1 MAEVKNAFI
10 KSKMNKDLDDR
21 LIPSGEYRDALNVQV
36 SKSEASDVGALE
48 NVLGNSFN
56 VKTDFGTIVSA
67 GGEVVG
73 ANLDGGQGYSIAS
86 NVTTTVSPSG
96 GSGVLVNIEAE
107 NGGQITTY
115 SLASVGYGYSVGDVI
130 TINGGAGNATLTVT
144 SISSLKCIGFFVDD
158 FKNNVYSFFTNYT
171 DTSSSN
177 DIVYSPNA
185 KNFIFVHN
193 LGTLDTRVLVRGAF
207 LNFSTTSPI
216 IGVSLLEELLFF
228 TDNRNQPRKI
238 NVSLANP
245 VANSIAP
252 TYYVSEDQISVAKY
266 NPYECIRV
274 IKASAQA
281 GALVRSTYLTTASST
296 KVLVVFDSTDI
307 SVGNGVTGTGVKT
320 GTVVESIDGNNI
332 TVNKVQDLSINDT
345 VEFVGLET
353 SMYDA
358 STSTLPNGGSA
369 LTSQSIVNLST
380 FNIDNVA
387 GVITAGDTVSGAGVA
402 AGTTVV
408 NYTASTSTLEVSVG
422 QNLRDNVVLTFG
434 TLNPY
439 YDSTFGGDPDF
450 LEDKFVRFSYRFKF
464 DDGEY
469 SIFAP
474 FTQPCFIP
482 KQDGYF
488 INDDEKQ
495 TFSSTV
501 VQFMENKVT
510 RINLQVPLP
519 SSGSDLQSNTSPFK
533 ITAIDILYKESD
545 GLAVQVVETIPI
557 NLAFSAATGDN
568 NIYEYVYESTKP
580 FKTLPSKE
588 LIRVYDKIPVRAF
601 SQEVISNRVVY
612 GNFQDKHTP
621 PDFINYQVSVSE
633 KYAKDDP
640 FSSKVVVEY
649 PSSTVKQNRNY
660 QVGIVLSDK
669 FGRQSSTILSN
680 NDSPLSSMGFG
691 SSTVFSSYQTEA
703 NTPPAVW
710 AGDSLKVL
718 FNDTIISNRNLL
730 TGVPGLYNNDI
741 TSPLYNPL
749 GWYSYKIVVQQK
761 EQDYYNVY
769 NAGAMKGSPTD
780 VTKNLNTSY
789 ISLVNDNI
797 NKVPRDLSE
806 VGPLQ
811 KQFRSSVRL
820 IGRVENTEYETVAV
834 GNQQFYPGRTTNT
847 TSSIEDLRSI
857 FDVDELINS
866 HTTPISVTDP
876 KSAYFP
882 FYKKESDPLIAQ
894 ITTTREFGLVNTPIG
909 SGTSATYAAIKN
921 LTIFETEPDLSRLDF
936 YFETS
941 TSGLISELNLA
952 VAEDIG
958 GAFGFNGFIFAQN
971 EGMSLGTTVA
981 GSFYPLDVAGVGI
994 TNSTLTLESV
1004 EDTTGNDRTGEWI
1017 LVSLGD
1023 PGSGFESYDLNTA
1036 AYQYFGP
1043 NANANESYI
1052 FNFKIIDTT
1061 DPTTPSAPRY
1071 LSTTGSLA
1079 NIAPSIPLGNQ
1090 NISKAIGTTG
1100 TIVTLEGLNGANVLG
1115 GQERLNLVW
1124 SIVSGN
1130 VTNATYPNGIFTLNS
1145 NSGVLATQY
1154 NGASGLYTLV
1164 VKLTDAG
1171 GNTVQATITI
1181 TFGNGPVPTQF
1192 IIPTTNPAG
1201 SGGSNGAM
1209 ITYYFTDPD
1218 YSYWNGFYGLNA
1230 NPHVLDAGYRQSDDS
1245 GTTPTDPAF
1254 PSGVNPTT
1262 GYVCPDPPKA
1272 LADNF
1277 KWTRERVGD
1286 WIKGSDNAIFYVKIE
1301 SSSYTTT
1308 PWQGYPYPLPSETSR
1323 TSASVEWRSISANV
1337 TAWRPAKD
1345 INGQIASFGQTILD
1359 ANGTQG
1365 PARFVP
1371 SATFGLPPQYGG
1383 SYQMESSQIPGYTAP
1398 NYQYQVTAGY
1408 IYSTYGSRIF
1418 AFNGSQDGKTDGEY
1432 RITLGNMWDDT
1443 GTGWDPTP
1451 NPLYPPSYCT
1461 PNNNQSNGTT
1471 QTIQM
1476 GDASYGGP
1484 SGSGGYTY
1492 KVSLNNVDAICA
1504 STYTEG
1510 TFYAREFIA
1519 KYVTQLYTDI
1529 AMTTKATFASQVVR
1543 KFRID
1548 AVNQE
1553 GYDNG
1558 QHLAT
1563 FNTAGLRTTFSIGCL
1578 I

>member
-56 VKTDFGTIVSA
+56 AKTDFGTIVSA

-96 GSGVLVNIEAE
+96 GSGVLVNIEAV

-115 SLASVGYGYSVGDVI
+115 SLASAGYGYSVGDVI
-130 TINGGAGNATLTVT
+130 TIDGGAGNATLTVT
-144 SISSLKCIGFFVDD
+144 SISSLKCIGFFVDE

-177 DIVYSPNA
+177 DIAYSPNA

-216 IGVSLLEELLFF
+216 IGVNLLEELLFF

-245 VANSIAP
+245 VANSITP

-274 IKASAQA
+274 VKASTQA
-281 GALVRSTYLTTASST
+281 SAVVRSTFLTAASST
-296 KVLVVFDSTDI
+296 KVLAVDNSTDVA
-307 SVGNGVTGTGVKT
+307 VGNGVTGTGVKT
-320 GTVVESIDGNNI
+320 GTVVESIDGSNI
-332 TVNKVQDLSINDT
+332 TVNKVQDLASNATID
-345 VEFVGLET
+345 FVGLET

-358 STSTLPNGGSA
+358 STAILPDGGSA
-369 LTSQSIVNLST
+369 LTNGAVPPLTTT
-380 FNIDNVA
+380 FPIDNVTGTISVGA
-387 GVITAGDTVSGAGVA
+387 TVSGAGVVT
-402 AGTTVV
+402 GTTVIS
-408 NYTASTSTLEVSVG
+408 YTAPNLEVSTA
-422 QNLRDNVVLTFG
+422 QNLRSNVVLTFG

-450 LEDKFVRFSYRFKF
+450 LEDKFVRFSYRFQF
-464 DDGEY
+464 DDGEN

-557 NLAFSAATGDN
+557 DLAFSAATGDN

-621 PDFINYQVSVSE
+621 PDFIDYQVAASE
-633 KYAKDDP
+633 KYAKNNA

-680 NDSPLSSMGFG
+680 NDSPLTGLGFG

-703 NTPPAVW
+703 NTPPAEW

-730 TGVPGLYNNDI
+730 TGVPGLYNNDT

-769 NAGAMKGSPTD
+769 NAGAMKGSPAD

-820 IGRVENTEYETVAV
+820 IGRVENTAYETVAV
-834 GNQQFYPGRTTNT
+834 GNQQFYPGRLTDT
-847 TSSIEDLRSI
+847 TSSIEDLRSL
-857 FDVDELINS
+857 FDVDELIS
-866 HTTPISVTDP
+866 PSTVIVPVTDP
-876 KSAYFP
+876 KNAYFP
-882 FYKKESDPLIAQ
+882 FYKSESDPLIAQ
-894 ITTTREFGLVNTPIG
+894 ITTTREFGLVNTP
-909 SGTSATYAAIKN
+909 SSATPPIYAAIEN

-958 GAFGFNGFIFAQN
+958 GAYGFNDFVFTQN
-971 EGMSLGTTVA
+971 EGMPLGETVTND
-981 GSFYPLDVAGVGI
+981 FVPLNVAAAPI
-994 TNSTLTLESV
+994 TNSTVTLVSV
-1004 EDTTGNDRTGEWI
+1004 QDTTGNDRTGEWI
-1017 LVSLGD
+1017 LVENTNSN
-1023 PGSGFESYDLNTA
+1023 PKSYKLNTA

-1043 NANANESYI
+1043 NANNNESYV
-1052 FNFKIIDTT
+1052 FEFSVIDTT
-1061 DPTTPSAPRY
+1061 DPLNPSTART
-1071 LSTTGSLA
+1071 LEAAGALT
-1079 NIAPSIPLGNQ
+1079 NIAPSITDGDQ
-1090 NISKAIGTTG
+1090 TISKTSGETG
-1100 TIVTLEGLNGANVLG
+1100 TIVTLAGLNGANVSG
-1115 GQERLNLVW
+1115 GQQTLNLTW

-1130 VTNATYPNGIFTLNS
+1130 VNNVAYPNGIFTLNS
-1145 NSGVLATQY
+1145 NTGVLANQD
-1154 NGASGLYTLV
+1154 NSASGVYILV
-1164 VKLTDAG
+1164 VDLTDAG
-1171 GNTVQATITI
+1171 GSVVQATITI
-1181 TFGNGPVPTQF
+1181 IFGNAPVPGRFVVPEAT
-1192 IIPTTNPAG
+1192 AG
-1201 SGGSNGAM
+1201 AFSGSEGSLL
-1209 ITYYFTDPD
+1209 TYYFTDP
-1218 YSYWNGFYGLNA
+1218 SNSSGFSN
-1230 NPHVLDAGYRQSDDS
+1230 LDGIGHAIGGATGDGYRQPL
-1245 GTTPTDPAF
+1245 TFTPTSTTQTQ
-1254 PSGVNPTT
+1254 SGVICPSLSPGQ
-1262 GYVCPDPPKA
+1262 GYNYSKEY
-1272 LADNF
+1272 
-1277 KWTRERVGD
+1277 KGD
-1286 WIKGSDNAIFYVKIE
+1286 WFVANNNAAFYVAI
-1301 SSSYTTT
+1301 SNTTYGST
-1308 PWQGYPYPLPSETSR
+1308 QNTF
-1323 TSASVEWRSISANV
+1323 TSASVEWRNKNFNNNQWV
-1337 TAWRPAKD
+1337 NAKD
-1345 INGQIASFGQTILD
+1345 INGKVANYGATLNANNTQTIIKYVSVAGQDLGKITTSTGLKD
-1359 ANGTQG
+1359 WRFGVESTQ
-1365 PARFVP
+1365 
-1371 SATFGLPPQYGG
+1371 AT
-1383 SYQMESSQIPGYTAP
+1383 
-1398 NYQYQVTAGY
+1398 TAGY
-1408 IYSTYGSRIF
+1408 RIF
-1418 AFNGSQDGKTDGEY
+1418 AFNGTQDGYTEGEY
-1432 RITLGNMWDDT
+1432 RVTLGNFT
-1443 GTGWDPTP
+1443 GSGFGY
-1451 NPLYPPSYCT
+1451 NPSSPCNTDSSLNTSK
-1461 PNNNQSNGTT
+1461 NSL
-1471 QTIQM
+1471 QM

-1484 SGSGGYTY
+1484 NQSGSYTY
-1492 KVSLNNVDAICA
+1492 KVSQDNVNANCTVIYD
-1504 STYTEG
+1504 TRG

-1519 KYVTQLYTDI
+1519 KYVTQLYTDQ
-1529 AMTTKATFASQVVR
+1529 AMTIKATFATQVVR

-1553 GYDNG
+1553 GYTDG
-1558 QHLAT
+1558 QYLAEFST
-1563 FNTAGLRTTFSIGCL
+1563 TGLRETASVGCY
-1578 I
+1578 

>member
-21 LIPSGEYRDALNVQV
+21 LIPSGEYRDALNIQV

-56 VKTDFGTIVSA
+56 PKTDFGTIVSA
-67 GGEVVG
+67 T
-73 ANLDGGQGYSIAS
+73 DI
-86 NVTTTVSPSG
+86 
-96 GSGVLVNIEAE
+96 
-107 NGGQITTY
+107 
-115 SLASVGYGYSVGDVI
+115 
-130 TINGGAGNATLTVT
+130 
-144 SISSLKCIGFFVDD
+144 KCIGFFVDE

-171 DTSSSN
+171 DISSSN

-193 LGTLDTRVLVRGAF
+193 LGTLDTTVLVRGAF

-216 IGVSLLEELLFF
+216 IGVNLLEELLFF

-238 NVSLANP
+238 NVKEANP
-245 VANSIAP
+245 VANSITP

-274 IKASAQA
+274 VKASTQA
-281 GALVRSTYLTTASST
+281 GAVVRSTTLTTASST
-296 KVLVVFDSTDI
+296 KVLAVDNSTDI
-307 SVGNGVTGTGVKT
+307 AVGNGVTGTGVKT
-320 GTVVESIDGNNI
+320 GTVVESIDVNNI
-332 TVNKVQDLSINDT
+332 TVNKVQDLASNAT
-345 VEFVGLET
+345 VVFVGLET

-358 STSTLPNGGSA
+358 STAILPDGGSA
-369 LTSQSIVNLST
+369 TTAQTVSPATTT
-380 FNIDNVA
+380 FPINNVTGA
-387 GVITAGDTVSGAGVA
+387 ITAGSTVSGAGVA
-402 AGTTVV
+402 AGTTVI
-408 NYTASTSTLEVSVG
+408 NYTAPNLEVSIA
-422 QNLRDNVVLTFG
+422 QKLRYNVVLTFG

-464 DDGEY
+464 DDGEN

-557 NLAFSAATGDN
+557 DLAFSAATGDN

-621 PDFINYQVSVSE
+621 PDFIDYQVAASE
-633 KYAKDDP
+633 KYAKNNA

-680 NDSPLSSMGFG
+680 NDSPLTGLGFG

-703 NTPPAVW
+703 STPPAEW

-789 ISLVNDNI
+789 ITLVNDNI

-857 FDVDELINS
+857 FDLDELFNAS
-866 HTTPISVTDP
+866 STPTPVTDSESP
-876 KSAYFP
+876 YFP

-894 ITTTREFGLVNTPIG
+894 ITTTREFGLVNTPLGGG
-909 SGTSATYAAIKN
+909 SNPTYAAIEN

-958 GAFGFNGFIFAQN
+958 GAYGFNDFVFNQN
-971 EGMSLGTTVA
+971 ESKSLGQTVTND
-981 GSFYPLDVAGVGI
+981 FYPLDVAGAGI
-994 TNSTLTLESV
+994 TSSTATLVSV
-1004 EDTTGNDRTGEWI
+1004 QDTTGNDRTGEWI
-1017 LVSLGD
+1017 LVSAGN
-1023 PGSGFESYDLNTA
+1023 GSGFDSYKLNTA

-1043 NANANESYI
+1043 NANTNESYV
-1052 FNFKIIDTT
+1052 FTFSVIDTT
-1061 DPTTPSAPRY
+1061 DPQDPSTART
-1071 LSTTGSLA
+1071 LEAAGALT
-1079 NIAPSIPLGNQ
+1079 NVAPSIPLGNQ
-1090 NISKAIGTTG
+1090 TISKTSGETG
-1100 TIVTLEGLNGANVLG
+1100 TIVTLAGLNGANVSG
-1115 GQERLNLVW
+1115 GQQTLNLTW

-1130 VTNATYPNGIFTLNS
+1130 VNNVAYPNGIFTLNS
-1145 NSGVLATQY
+1145 NTGVLANQD
-1154 NGASGLYTLV
+1154 NSASGVYVLV
-1164 VKLTDAG
+1164 VDLTDAG
-1171 GNTVQATITI
+1171 GSVVQATITI
-1181 TFGNGPVPTQF
+1181 IFGNAPVPDRFKIDETF
-1192 IIPTTNPAG
+1192 PVAEPDG
-1201 SGGSNGAM
+1201 SEGSLL
-1209 ITYYFTDPD
+1209 TYYFTDPNN
-1218 YSYWNGFYGLNA
+1218 SGGFSNLDGNS
-1230 NPHVLDAGYRQSDDS
+1230 HVINDTGYRVPS
-1245 GTTPTDPAF
+1245 GNTPTSITPTQ
-1254 PSGVNPTT
+1254 SGVICPTLPT
-1262 GYVCPDPPKA
+1262 NQGYYYSKEY
-1272 LADNF
+1272 
-1277 KWTRERVGD
+1277 KGD
-1286 WIKGSDNAIFYVKIE
+1286 WSGGGVSSLSIENGAAFYVAI
-1301 SSSYTTT
+1301 SNTTYGST
-1308 PWQGYPYPLPSETSR
+1308 QNTF
-1323 TSASVEWRSISANV
+1323 TSASVEWRNKNV
-1337 TAWRPAKD
+1337 NSNQWVNAKD
-1345 INGQIASFGQTILD
+1345 IDDQVANYGATLNADLVSYTRIKYVSVSGQDIGKITTSTGLKNWQFGVES
-1359 ANGTQG
+1359 TQ
-1365 PARFVP
+1365 
-1371 SATFGLPPQYGG
+1371 AT
-1383 SYQMESSQIPGYTAP
+1383 
-1398 NYQYQVTAGY
+1398 TAGY
-1408 IYSTYGSRIF
+1408 RIF
-1418 AFNGSQDGKTDGEY
+1418 AFNGAQDGYTEGEY
-1432 RITLGNMWDDT
+1432 RITLGNFT
-1443 GTGWDPTP
+1443 GSGFGYSPS
-1451 NPLYPPSYCT
+1451 NPCSTASSLNMST
-1461 PNNNQSNGTT
+1461 NSIT
-1471 QTIQM
+1471 M

-1484 SGSGGYTY
+1484 NESSGYEYRVYG
-1492 KVSLNNVDAICA
+1492 NNAAANCNVQYAPDPN
-1504 STYTEG
+1504 TQY
-1510 TFYAREFIA
+1510 YAREFIT
-1519 KYVTQLYTDI
+1519 KYVTQLYTDS
-1529 AMTTKATFASQVVR
+1529 AMTIKANFATAVVR
-1543 KFRID
+1543 QFYQLS
-1548 AVNQE
+1548 VNQE
-1553 GYDNG
+1553 GYNNG
-1558 QHLAT
+1558 IYLAEFST
-1563 FNTAGLRTTFSIGCL
+1563 TGLRTTASVGCL
-1578 I
+1578 G

>member
-21 LIPSGEYRDALNVQV
+21 LIPSGEYRDALNIQV
-36 SKSEASDVGALE
+36 SKSESSDVGALE

-56 VKTDFGTIVSA
+56 AKTDFGAIVSA

-96 GSGVLVNIEAE
+96 GSGVLVNIDAV

-144 SISSLKCIGFFVDD
+144 SISSLKCIGFFVDE

-177 DIVYSPNA
+177 DIVYSPSA

-216 IGVSLLEELLFF
+216 IGVNLLEELLFF

-245 VANSIAP
+245 VANSITP

-274 IKASAQA
+274 VKASTQA
-281 GALVRSTYLTTASST
+281 GAVVRSTFLTAASST
-296 KVLVVFDSTDI
+296 KVLAVDNSIDI
-307 SVGNGVTGTGVKT
+307 AVGNGVTGTGVKT
-320 GTVVESIDGNNI
+320 GTVVESIDGSNI
-332 TVNKVQDLSINDT
+332 TVNKVQDLASDAT
-345 VEFVGLET
+345 VVFVGLET

-358 STSTLPNGGSA
+358 STAILPDGGSA
-369 LTSQSIVNLST
+369 TTAQTVPPPGTTT
-380 FNIDNVA
+380 FPIDNVTGAISA
-387 GVITAGDTVSGAGVA
+387 GATVSGAGVV

-408 NYTASTSTLEVSVG
+408 NYTAPNLEVSTA
-422 QNLRDNVVLTFG
+422 QSLKNNVVLTFG

-450 LEDKFVRFSYRFKF
+450 LEDKFVRFSYRFQF
-464 DDGEY
+464 DDGEN

-519 SSGSDLQSNTSPFK
+519 CSGSDLQSNTSPFK

-557 NLAFSAATGDN
+557 DLAFSAATGDN

-621 PDFINYQVSVSE
+621 PDFIDYQVAASE
-633 KYAKDDP
+633 KYAKDNA

-649 PSSTVKQNRNY
+649 PSSTVKQSRNY

-680 NDSPLSSMGFG
+680 NDSPLTGLGFG

-703 NTPPAVW
+703 NAPPAEW

-730 TGVPGLYNNDI
+730 TGVPGLYNNDT

-789 ISLVNDNI
+789 ITLVNDNI

-847 TSSIEDLRSI
+847 TSSIEDLRSL
-857 FDVDELINS
+857 FDVDELFNAS
-866 HTTPISVTDP
+866 STPTAITDP
-876 KSAYFP
+876 ESPYFP

-894 ITTTREFGLVNTPIG
+894 ITTTREFGLVNTPLG
-909 SGTSATYAAIKN
+909 GGNPTYAAIEN

-958 GAFGFNGFIFAQN
+958 GAYGFNDFVFTQN
-971 EGMSLGTTVA
+971 EGMPLGETVTND
-981 GSFYPLDVAGVGI
+981 FYPLNVAGAGI
-994 TNSTLTLESV
+994 TNSTVTLVSV
-1004 EDTTGNDRTGEWI
+1004 QDTTGIDRTGEWI
-1017 LVSLGD
+1017 LVSAGN
-1023 PGSGFESYDLNTA
+1023 GSGFDSYKLNIA
-1036 AYQYFGP
+1036 AAADGSGYVDGYQYFGP
-1043 NANANESYI
+1043 NANTNESYV
-1052 FNFKIIDTT
+1052 FTFSVIDTT
-1061 DPTTPSAPRY
+1061 DPLDPSTART
-1071 LSTTGSLA
+1071 LEAAGALT
-1079 NIAPSIPLGNQ
+1079 NIAPSITGGDQ
-1090 NISKAIGTTG
+1090 TISKTSGETG
-1100 TIVTLEGLNGANVLG
+1100 TIVTLAGLNGANTSSG
-1115 GQERLNLVW
+1115 EETLNLTW

-1130 VTNATYPNGIFTLNS
+1130 VSNVAYPNGIFTLDSNTGVLSNQDNS
-1145 NSGVLATQY
+1145 ASGVY
-1154 NGASGLYTLV
+1154 ILV
-1164 VKLTDAG
+1164 VDLTDAG
-1171 GNTVQATITI
+1171 GNTVQATITVI
-1181 TFGNGPVPTQF
+1181 FGNAPVPTRF
-1192 IIPTTNPAG
+1192 EIDETFPVAEPNG
-1201 SGGSNGAM
+1201 SEGSLL
-1209 ITYYFTDPD
+1209 TYYFTDPNN
-1218 YSYWNGFYGLNA
+1218 SSGFSNLDGNS
-1230 NPHVLDAGYRQSDDS
+1230 HVINDTGYRVPS
-1245 GTTPTDPAF
+1245 GNTPTSVTQTQ
-1254 PSGVNPTT
+1254 SGVICPSLPLMQ
-1262 GYVCPDPPKA
+1262 GYYYSKEY
-1272 LADNF
+1272 
-1277 KWTRERVGD
+1277 KGD
-1286 WIKGSDNAIFYVKIE
+1286 WFVANNNAAFYVAI
-1301 SSSYTTT
+1301 SNTTYGST
-1308 PWQGYPYPLPSETSR
+1308 QNTF
-1323 TSASVEWRSISANV
+1323 TSASVEWRNKNV
-1337 TAWRPAKD
+1337 NSNQWVNAKD
-1345 INGQIASFGQTILD
+1345 INGQVANYGATLN
-1359 ANGTQG
+1359 ANGSYTRIKYVSVTGQDIGKITTSTGLKNWQFGVESTQ
-1365 PARFVP
+1365 
-1371 SATFGLPPQYGG
+1371 AT
-1383 SYQMESSQIPGYTAP
+1383 
-1398 NYQYQVTAGY
+1398 TAGY
-1408 IYSTYGSRIF
+1408 RIF
-1418 AFNGSQDGKTDGEY
+1418 AFNGTQDGYTEGEY
-1432 RITLGNMWDDT
+1432 RVTLGNFT
-1443 GTGWDPTP
+1443 GSGFGYDPSDPCSTASSL
-1451 NPLYPPSYCT
+1451 NAST
-1461 PNNNQSNGTT
+1461 NSIT
-1471 QTIQM
+1471 M

-1484 SGSGGYTY
+1484 NGSGSYTY
-1492 KVSLNNVDAICA
+1492 KVSQDNVNANCTNLYGTGD
-1504 STYTEG
+1504 

-1519 KYVTQLYTDI
+1519 KYVTQLYTDQ
-1529 AMTTKATFASQVVR
+1529 AMTIKATFATQVVR

-1553 GYDNG
+1553 GYTDG
-1558 QHLAT
+1558 QYLAVFST
-1563 FNTAGLRTTFSIGCL
+1563 TGLRTTTSIGCY
-1578 I
+1578 

>member
-21 LIPSGEYRDALNVQV
+21 LIPSGEYRDALNIQV
-36 SKSEASDVGALE
+36 SKSESSDVGALE

-56 VKTDFGTIVSA
+56 AKTDFGTIVSA

-96 GSGVLVNIEAE
+96 GSGVLVNIEAL

-115 SLASVGYGYSVGDVI
+115 SLASAGYGYSVGDVI

-177 DIVYSPNA
+177 DIAYSPNA

-216 IGVSLLEELLFF
+216 IGVNLLEELLFF

-245 VANSIAP
+245 VANSITP

-274 IKASAQA
+274 VKASTQA
-281 GALVRSTYLTTASST
+281 SALVRSTFLTAASST
-296 KVLVVFDSTDI
+296 KVLAVDSSIDI
-307 SVGNGVTGTGVKT
+307 AVGNGVTGTGVKT
-320 GTVVESIDGNNI
+320 GTVVESIDGSNI
-332 TVNKVQDLSINDT
+332 TVNKVQDLANNATID
-345 VEFVGLET
+345 FVGLET

-358 STSTLPNGGSA
+358 STAILPDGGSA
-369 LTSQSIVNLST
+369 TTAQTVSPGTTT
-380 FNIDNVA
+380 FPIDNVTGA
-387 GVITAGDTVSGAGVA
+387 ISVGATVSGAGVV

-408 NYTASTSTLEVSVG
+408 NYTAPDLEVSIA
-422 QNLRDNVVLTFG
+422 QNLRYNVVLTFG

-450 LEDKFVRFSYRFKF
+450 LEDKFVRFSYRFQF
-464 DDGEY
+464 DDGEN

-519 SSGSDLQSNTSPFK
+519 CSGSDLQSNTSPFK

-545 GLAVQVVETIPI
+545 GVAVQVVETIPI
-557 NLAFSAATGDN
+557 DLAFSAATGDN

-621 PDFINYQVSVSE
+621 PDFIDYQVAASE
-633 KYAKDDP
+633 KYAKNNA

-680 NDSPLSSMGFG
+680 NDSPLTGLGFG

-703 NTPPAVW
+703 NTPPAEW

-789 ISLVNDNI
+789 ITLVNDNI

-847 TSSIEDLRSI
+847 TSSIEDLRSL
-857 FDVDELINS
+857 FDVDELFNAS
-866 HTTPISVTDP
+866 PTPTAITDP
-876 KSAYFP
+876 ESPYFP

-894 ITTTREFGLVNTPIG
+894 ITTTREFGLVNTNLNTP
-909 SGTSATYAAIKN
+909 AQPEYAAIEN
-921 LTIFETEPDLSRLDF
+921 LTIFETEPDISRLDF

-958 GAFGFNGFIFAQN
+958 GAYGFNDFVFTQN
-971 EGMSLGTTVA
+971 EGMPLGETVTND
-981 GSFYPLDVAGVGI
+981 FYPLNVAGAGI
-994 TNSTLTLESV
+994 VSSTVTLVSV
-1004 EDTTGNDRTGEWI
+1004 KDTTGIDRTSEWI
-1017 LVSLGD
+1017 LVSAGN
-1023 PGSGFESYDLNTA
+1023 GSGFDSYKLNIA
-1036 AYQYFGP
+1036 AATDGSGYVDGYQYFGP
-1043 NANANESYI
+1043 NANTNESYV
-1052 FNFKIIDTT
+1052 FTFSVIDTT
-1061 DPTTPSAPRY
+1061 DPLDPSTART
-1071 LSTTGSLA
+1071 LEAAGALT
-1079 NIAPSIPLGNQ
+1079 NIAPSITGGDQ
-1090 NISKAIGTTG
+1090 TISKASGETG
-1100 TIVTLEGLNGANVLG
+1100 TIVTLAGLNGANVSG
-1115 GQERLNLVW
+1115 GQQTLNLIW

-1130 VTNATYPNGIFTLNS
+1130 VSNLAYPNGIFTLDS
-1145 NSGVLATQY
+1145 NTGVLANQDIS
-1154 NGASGLYTLV
+1154 ASGVYILV
-1164 VKLTDAG
+1164 VDLTDAG

-1181 TFGNGPVPTQF
+1181 IFGNAPVPTRF
-1192 IIPTTNPAG
+1192 EIDETFPVDLPDG
-1201 SGGSNGAM
+1201 SEGSLL
-1209 ITYYFTDPD
+1209 TYYFTDPNN
-1218 YSYWNGFYGLNA
+1218 SGGFSN
-1230 NPHVLDAGYRQSDDS
+1230 LDGPGHAIVGPPQYLDGYRQPLAN
-1245 GTTPTDPAF
+1245 TPTSITPTQ
-1254 PSGVNPTT
+1254 SGVICSNLPTNR
-1262 GYVCPDPPKA
+1262 GYYYSKEY
-1272 LADNF
+1272 
-1277 KWTRERVGD
+1277 KGD
-1286 WIKGSDNAIFYVKIE
+1286 WFEANNGAAFYVAI
-1301 SSSYTTT
+1301 SNTTYGNT
-1308 PWQGYPYPLPSETSR
+1308 QNTL
-1323 TSASVEWRSISANV
+1323 TSASVEWRNKNFNSNQWV
-1337 TAWRPAKD
+1337 DAKD
-1345 INGQIASFGQTILD
+1345 INGQVANYGTALN
-1359 ANGTQG
+1359 ANGSQTRIKYVSVAGQDLG
-1365 PARFVP
+1365 KITT
-1371 SATFGLPPQYGG
+1371 SYTG
-1383 SYQMESSQIPGYTAP
+1383 SYRQFWVESTQATTSGY
-1398 NYQYQVTAGY
+1398 
-1408 IYSTYGSRIF
+1408 RIF
-1418 AFNGSQDGKTDGEY
+1418 AFNGTQDGYTEGEY
-1432 RITLGNMWDDT
+1432 RVTLGNFT
-1443 GTGWDPTP
+1443 GSGFGYDPSSPCSTASSL
-1451 NPLYPPSYCT
+1451 NMST
-1461 PNNNQSNGTT
+1461 NSIT
-1471 QTIQM
+1471 M
-1476 GDASYGGP
+1476 GDANYGGP
-1484 SGSGGYTY
+1484 NVSGSYEYRVYG
-1492 KVSLNNVDAICA
+1492 NNAAANCTLQYAPDPN
-1504 STYTEG
+1504 TQY
-1510 TFYAREFIA
+1510 YAREFIA
-1519 KYVTQLYTDI
+1519 KYVTQLYTNS
-1529 AMTTKATFASQVVR
+1529 AMTTKATFATTVVR
-1543 KFRID
+1543 QFYQLG
-1548 AVNQE
+1548 VNQE
-1553 GYDNG
+1553 GYTNG
-1558 QHLAT
+1558 VYLAEFST
-1563 FNTAGLRTTFSIGCL
+1563 TGLRTSASVGCYY
-1578 I
+1578 